1 MLIETTLLFLGVIQH
16 TMASAETDIEPRRC
30 PFCGAELASP
40 GAGFVRHVEDAPDC
54 RDAFETWRDRVTDD
68 MRGGWAG

>member
-1 MLIETTLLFLGVIQH
+1 MVWYV
-16 TMASAETDIEPRRC
+16 MALAEAAIEPKRC

-40 GAGFVRHVEDAPDC
+40 GAGFIQHVENAPDC
-54 RDAFETWRDRVTDD
+54 RDAFETWRNRVTDD

>member
-1 MLIETTLLFLGVIQH
+1 
-16 TMASAETDIEPRRC
+16 MALAESTIEPRRC
-30 PFCGAELASP
+30 PFCESELASP
-40 GAGFVRHVEDAPDC
+40 GAGFVRHIEESPEC

>member
-1 MLIETTLLFLGVIQH
+1 MPLSESTV
-16 TMASAETDIEPRRC
+16 EPRRC
-30 PFCGAELASP
+30 PFCESELASP
-40 GAGFVRHVEDAPDC
+40 GAGFVRHIDESPEC

>member
-1 MLIETTLLFLGVIQH
+1 MLLV
-16 TMASAETDIEPRRC
+16 TMASAETVIEPKRC
-30 PFCGAELASP
+30 PFCGTELASP
-40 GAGFVRHVEDAPDC
+40 GAGFMRHVENEPEC